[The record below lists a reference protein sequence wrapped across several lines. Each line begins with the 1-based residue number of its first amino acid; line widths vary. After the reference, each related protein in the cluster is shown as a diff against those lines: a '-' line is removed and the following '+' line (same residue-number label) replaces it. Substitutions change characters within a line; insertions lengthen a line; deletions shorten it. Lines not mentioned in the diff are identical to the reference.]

1 MQPKTSPKS
10 SSTSA
15 KAVGGA
21 FGLIVMI
28 TVSALAFT
36 QLGRDV
42 AQLSQTEV
50 ASVPAFSVAFNGPAA
65 TVQATKAQEI
75 NGNLPARSVAL
86 DKDGVLI
93 LNDWQYLA
101 VPGRVVSAAR

>member
-1 MQPKTSPKS
+1 MQIKTSPKS
-10 SSTSA
+10 SSKPA

-21 FGLIVMI
+21 FGLMVMA

-42 AQLSQTEV
+42 AHLSQTEV
-50 ASVPAFSVAFNGPAA
+50 VSVPAFSVAFDGPAA
-65 TVQATKAQEI
+65 TVQATKAQERH
-75 NGNLPARSVAL
+75 GNLAAQSVAL
-86 DKDGVLI
+86 EMDGVLI